1 MGAYVALGLLI
12 VAGLVLILQHDAG
25 TIAGFDNS
33 TFAGIVTAVALLI
46 YLGGGTLRRYRGQF
60 GEAARDA
67 LTWAGIALILVA
79 LYSLRD
85 DLMPFGQRV
94 AGELVPGMAVTVES
108 NSPDNPAVQLRR
120 QNDGHF
126 IARTQVNGVMIAMLV
141 DTGAG
146 AVVLSAPDAKR
157 IGIDTSGLRYTIP
170 VRTANGV
177 THSARIRLNMVSIGP
192 LSVSNVDALV
202 AQPGNLHQSLLGM
215 SFLDRLR
222 SYEFSGDL
230 LTLRG

>member
-46 YLGGGTLRRYRGQF
+46 FLGGGVLRSYRGKGGQ
-60 GEAARDA
+60 AARDA
-67 LTWAGIALILVA
+67 LTWAGIALILVGV
-79 LYSLRD
+79 YSLRD
-85 DLMPFGQRV
+85 ELLPFGQRV
-94 AGELVPGMAVTVES
+94 AGELVPGMALTVES
-108 NSPDNPAVQLRR
+108 DSPDGHAVQLRR

-126 IARTQVNGVMIAMLV
+126 IARTQVNGVTIPMLV

-146 AVVLSAPDAKR
+146 AVVLSAQDARR

-170 VRTANGV
+170 VRTANGI
-177 THSARIRLNMVSIGP
+177 THSARIRLNSVSVGP
-192 LSVSNVDALV
+192 LSVSNIDAMI
-202 AQPGNLHQSLLGM
+202 AQPGDLHQSLLGM